1 MRTKLRS
8 KITLLFMT
16 CALLIA
22 IPAVAALADNVQND
36 VVAGGTDTITTGS
49 STTINYQIKNNS
61 AGGGDFSGCD
71 ASDGS
76 PVTVTIN
83 KPAAVSASPGS
94 LIFNACDSPKPVQ
107 FSSNTPGDYNITV
120 STSDTHGNYNV
131 NGAAYTL
138 HVTNPPPPTNTAPTL
153 NLPSNPTVEA
163 TGPNGAAVSFTAT
176 ADDEQ
181 DGPLTPTCEPASG
194 STFPLGSTQVDCSV
208 TDSGDLTTSGFF
220 SVTVQDTTAPVIA
233 SHGDV
238 TAEATGPD
246 GANVSYT
253 SPETSDV
260 VDGNGTAI
268 CTPDSGSKFSL
279 GDTTVTCNATD
290 AAGNQATPTT
300 FKVNVED
307 TTAPVIASHDP
318 VNATAT
324 SANGALVTYTSPETS
339 DAVDGPGIA
348 NCTPASSTQ
357 FAVGSTTVTCNTT
370 DAAGNQATP
379 TTFKVNVAYAWSNFL
394 QPINVPNPDSTKP
407 FVQSVFKMGS
417 TVPVK
422 FQLTGAS
429 SSITDG
435 TFYLKYAYTGTGDNN
450 GEMESVATTTGTTG
464 TQFRY
469 SEGQYI
475 YNWSTKG
482 VVTKPGN
489 YELRVYTDAAGTNL
503 LGTASIELK
512 K

>member
-300 FKVNVED
+300 FKVNV
-307 TTAPVIASHDP
+307 
-318 VNATAT
+318 
-324 SANGALVTYTSPETS
+324 
-339 DAVDGPGIA
+339 
-348 NCTPASSTQ
+348 
-357 FAVGSTTVTCNTT
+357 
-370 DAAGNQATP
+370 
-379 TTFKVNVAYAWSNFL
+379 AYAWSNFL